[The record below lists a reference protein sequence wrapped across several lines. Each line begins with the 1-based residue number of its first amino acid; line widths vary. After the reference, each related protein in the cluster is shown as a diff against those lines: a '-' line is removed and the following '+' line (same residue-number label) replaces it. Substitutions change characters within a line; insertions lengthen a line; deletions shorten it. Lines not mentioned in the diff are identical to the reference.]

1 MATSQTKRKSLRSLT
16 QLLVRNLASSYYLS
30 MHSLMPFRMEDSP
43 WLCTVAF
50 DSVLQLPVQADTPKL
65 SRPAFFKHQVT
76 KSASVLPAITSTFRL
91 LASMASRLSV

>member
-1 MATSQTKRKSLRSLT
+1 MAMSQTKRKSLRSLT

-50 DSVLQLPVQADTPKL
+50 DSVLQLPFRPTHL
-65 SRPAFFKHQVT
+65 SCHV
-76 KSASVLPAITSTFRL
+76 
-91 LASMASRLSV
+91 RLSSSIR